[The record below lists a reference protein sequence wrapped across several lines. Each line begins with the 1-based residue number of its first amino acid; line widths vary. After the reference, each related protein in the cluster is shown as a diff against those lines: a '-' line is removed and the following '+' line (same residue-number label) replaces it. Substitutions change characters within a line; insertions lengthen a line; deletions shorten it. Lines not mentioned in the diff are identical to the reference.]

1 MHGGTMN
8 RVSSI
13 SLDSI
18 FKSLGITIVAFWIG
32 VSLEAVLAYVHH
44 LESWID
50 GVKWAT
56 SLPPELWESVITRPH
71 PRDSVGT
78 QLEMSAFKAMGS
90 ASWLILGGATVFVC
104 SKLLQLARLKVSSWI
119 ILVVLLTSVGIAVYL
134 ESIYTLQM
142 SYPWARPLSLSVAAS
157 VAVAI
162 ALAAR
167 HPRHGL
173 KN

>member
-1 MHGGTMN
+1 MM
-8 RVSSI
+8 
-13 SLDSI
+13 L
-18 FKSLGITIVAFWIG
+18 KSLFVAAFSVLLGIGFEVA
-32 VSLEAVLAYVHH
+32 LAYVHH

-90 ASWLILGGATVFVC
+90 ASWFILGGATVFVC
-104 SKLLQLARLKVSSWI
+104 SKLLQLARLTVSFWI

-134 ESIYTLQM
+134 ESIYTLQL

>member
-1 MHGGTMN
+1 MM
-8 RVSSI
+8 
-13 SLDSI
+13 L
-18 FKSLGITIVAFWIG
+18 KSLFVAAFSVLLGIGF
-32 VSLEAVLAYVHH
+32 EAALAYVHH

-90 ASWLILGGATVFVC
+90 ASWLILGGTTVFAC
-104 SKLLQLARLKVSSWI
+104 SKLLQLARLTLSFWI

-134 ESIYTLQM
+134 ESIYTLQL
-142 SYPWARPLSLSVAAS
+142 SYPWARPFSLSAAAA